1 MPRFSA
7 NISIMFMEHDFLGRF
22 QASSLIAIAAYPWQ
36 IIKSHVPWKRHE
48 GAVRRMRTPLSMAM
62 IS

>member
-1 MPRFSA
+1 
-7 NISIMFMEHDFLGRF
+7 MEHDFLGRF

-48 GAVRRMRTPLSMAM
+48 QAQIIIRKFAEPKS
-62 IS
+62 